1 MYINKVQI
9 AGDYVLVSNYTWRLF
24 GAPHRRR
31 NPKSK
36 ETPKAMSDYNRKK
49 RAEKLWLLMILNFDK
64 GYHVTLDYPKGK
76 KPATYEEAEKNLKK
90 FLYAMSRKLKPERA
104 FKYIAITERGKKRA
118 ALHHHLIMEGDP
130 FLLKEVTELWGRHMK
145 ISPMY
150 EEGAYEDL
158 AEYLCKIETK
168 EEQTKGLSKY
178 HRSRNLKKPIERT
191 RIVALKLKDD
201 PVVPKGY
208 DLMEDT
214 VRIGFNE
221 HVGIRYQK
229 YMIKKKPEKTK
240 KPVFGFKQSKS
251 EQKGRSKFQVMEDV
265 KKFLKGAISDY
276 RDLHPRKNK
285 KPSKAKTGLGEIL
298 HRWCP
303 K

>member
-1 MYINKVQI
+1 
-9 AGDYVLVSNYTWRLF
+9 
-24 GAPHRRR
+24 
-31 NPKSK
+31 
-36 ETPKAMSDYNRKK
+36 
-49 RAEKLWLLMILNFDK
+49 
-64 GYHVTLDYPKGK
+64 
-76 KPATYEEAEKNLKK
+76 
-90 FLYAMSRKLKPERA
+90 
-104 FKYIAITERGKKRA
+104 
-118 ALHHHLIMEGDP
+118 
-130 FLLKEVTELWGRHMK
+130 MK

-158 AEYLCKIETK
+158 AEYLCKLETK

-178 HRSRNLKKPIERT
+178 HRSRNLEKPIERT

-229 YMIKKKPEKTK
+229 YMIKKKPK

-298 HRWCP
+298 HRWSP